1 MRLQL
6 TYKVFGTLMLMSLT
20 TALMTVGVL
29 RYSIDKDFDHFFE
42 RPRMDRTGDLLRSLV
57 EEFEDHRGWAHLRA
71 EPQRWSRLVA
81 DGLRASA
88 REPDADG
95 HRYSVRHE
103 GHHDDDRH
111 DEHDQQRHEAVSAA
125 ASLFLLDEARRWVA
139 GAPYVP
145 GGEVLEAIRVDG
157 RTVGWLGRSRW
168 AALDAPRAVGFLTRQ
183 HERLYLVGTAILALN
198 GVIAYLFARHL
209 LTPIRKL
216 AAGTRELASRRFQ
229 ARIDVRSKD
238 ELGQLAADFNV
249 MATSFERAEV
259 MRQQWMADIAHELR
273 TPLAVLR
280 GEIEAMQDRVREV
293 TAEQLGSLHAEVSR
307 LAKLVENLRHL
318 SLADAGAM
326 TFRRDSVEVVGLLRQ
341 TLQRFETRLAE
352 RGIQVYDQLGPGPG
366 ARLLGDADRLEQVFA
381 NLLENALR
389 HVAVPGTLR
398 LWRIAADACVTL
410 GFEDSGPGVPAAALD
425 RLFDR
430 LYRVDPS
437 RSRDF
442 GGSGLGLSICKSIV
456 EAHGGSIHAENALGA
471 GLRIRI
477 VLPLARQS
485 PER

>member
-6 TYKVFGTLMLMSLT
+6 AYKVFGALLLMSLT
-20 TALMTVGVL
+20 AALLTVGVL

-42 RPRMDRTGDLLRSLV
+42 PPGMDRTGDLLRSLAG
-57 EEFEDHRGWAHLRA
+57 EFKERRGWANLRT
-71 EPQRWSRLVA
+71 EPQQWSRLVA
-81 DGLRASA
+81 DGLAVSA
-88 REPDADG
+88 REPVKDG
-95 HRYSVRHE
+95 HRYGRRSD
-103 GHHDDDRH
+103 GHHDDERH
-111 DEHDQQRHEAVSAA
+111 DAHGQNRHEAVLAA

-183 HERLYLVGTAILALN
+183 HERLYLVGAAILALN
-198 GVIAYLFARHL
+198 GLIADLFARHL

-229 ARIDVRSKD
+229 ARIDVSSKD
-238 ELGQLAADFNV
+238 ELGQLATDFNA
-249 MATSFERAEV
+249 MAAAFEKAEV

-280 GEIEAMQDRVREV
+280 GEIEAMQDRVRAV
-293 TAEQLGSLHAEVSR
+293 TAQRLASLHAEVSR
-307 LAKLVENLRHL
+307 LAKLVEDLRHL

-326 TFRRDSVEVVGLLRQ
+326 SFRRDSVEVVGLLRR
-341 TLQRFETRLAE
+341 TLRRFETRLTE
-352 RGIQVYDQLGPGPG
+352 RGIRVRDELGAGPG
-366 ARLLGDADRLEQVFA
+366 ARLSGDADRLDQAFA

-389 HVAVPGTLR
+389 HVAVPGCLR
-398 LWRIAADACVTL
+398 LWRTATDACVTL
-410 GFEDSGPGVPAAALD
+410 GFEDSGPGVPAAAID

-456 EAHGGSIHAENALGA
+456 EAHGGSIHAENAPGA

-477 VLPLARQS
+477 VLPLA
-485 PER
+485 